1 MLPAVLTCSRAQS
14 VLGHD
19 DRDVVSDSE
28 LPAPQRRGPGSF
40 NQLHDDPGHMSD
52 PGLVGHKRTPSD
64 PFGGLFID
72 SPTGSNGG
80 DADGISPVPRGDTT
94 MDTMHSINL
103 NDESTVT
110 ADFTHDLHD
119 GHPDDDTSSGSGSH
133 DEDDGADIFE
143 LNVEEAARRLKLK

>member
-1 MLPAVLTCSRAQS
+1 
-14 VLGHD
+14 
-19 DRDVVSDSE
+19 
-28 LPAPQRRGPGSF
+28 
-40 NQLHDDPGHMSD
+40 MSD
-52 PGLVGHKRTPSD
+52 PGLVAHKHKRTPSD

-72 SPTGSNGG
+72 SPTGSGSGSGSG

-103 NDESTVT
+103 NDDSTVT
-110 ADFTHDLHD
+110 ADFTHDLQD
-119 GHPDDDTSSGSGSH
+119 GIHQDDDTSSGSGSH